1 MPQSVPRVV
10 SSSSSLRST
19 PPRPWVGASG
29 LLLSLSCCSL
39 LSLVCTVFWWCL
51 EQVPFRF
58 KAIISFSSP
67 AASSVPLALLSLG
80 QWIWWWTPGLWS
92 SVHFPFSLC
101 LSVLKLVGWFLCL
114 LKSSI
119 PSNLLLLLVILFFS
133 IEFPICFFLN
143 IGFYLLIVS
152 TWYLFIYSP
161 LILYIVAHPSPI
173 QEWCMLKSP
182 PSRCLELA
190 TSRSSMHI
198 MA

>member
-19 PPRPWVGASG
+19 PPRPWVDASG

-51 EQVPFRF
+51 QQAPFRF
-58 KAIISFSSP
+58 KAVISFSSP
-67 AASSVPLALLSLG
+67 AAPSLPLALLSLG
-80 QWIWWWTPGLWS
+80 QWSWWWTPGLWS

-101 LSVLKLVGWFLCL
+101 LSALKLVGWFLCL

-119 PSNLLLLLVILFFS
+119 PSNLLLLLVTLFFFYRIS
-133 IEFPICFFLN
+133 
-143 IGFYLLIVS
+143 YLLLFKHCFLLIDS
-152 TWYLFIYSP
+152 LYLVFIYSP
-161 LILYIVAHPSPI
+161 LILYIVAHPPPI
-173 QEWCMLKSP
+173 QEWYMLKSP

-190 TSRSSMHI
+190 TSRSCMHI